1 MSMKRGTAIRNTGW
15 LLAGSIVRM
24 IVQLIIGAISAR
36 YLGPSNYGILNYVGA
51 YISLFS
57 IICELGLTITI
68 VNEIVNNNDRE
79 GEYVG
84 SAIILRIIAAVF
96 STASLLLIS
105 RILDGDDIV
114 IRGVILIRSLGLVF
128 DSFNTISFWYQ
139 SKLQSKYTTIYE
151 LVAYVISSAYKVLIL
166 ILHKDIYWFAA
177 ATTVDSFLIAVLL
190 LWGFKKH
197 STQRLRIN
205 TYISKKLIKIGL
217 PFIFSGIMVYIYG
230 QTDRIMIGKMMT
242 QADVGFYSCAST
254 IGTMIGFI
262 PQAIMNS
269 SKTII
274 MEQHNHNYR
283 LFELRTKQSLALVL
297 WIMNLYAIFLLLFG
311 NIVIQ
316 VLFGKDYMPAV
327 SALNVLIWSYGLSYV
342 GTIRN
347 IWLICEDKRTFAT
360 VFSAIGAAIN
370 VVLNFVLIPI
380 MGIVGASIATVTT
393 QCITTFFAPLL
404 FPQTRRFSILLV
416 DGLFLRGIDAKQI
429 FDQLVSSIKQRC
441 KRKDIE

>member
-1 MSMKRGTAIRNTGW
+1 MSMKCGTAIRNTGW

-166 ILHKDIYWFAA
+166 ILHKDI
-177 ATTVDSFLIAVLL
+177 
-190 LWGFKKH
+190 
-197 STQRLRIN
+197 
-205 TYISKKLIKIGL
+205 
-217 PFIFSGIMVYIYG
+217 
-230 QTDRIMIGKMMT
+230 
-242 QADVGFYSCAST
+242 
-254 IGTMIGFI
+254 
-262 PQAIMNS
+262 
-269 SKTII
+269 
-274 MEQHNHNYR
+274 
-283 LFELRTKQSLALVL
+283 
-297 WIMNLYAIFLLLFG
+297 
-311 NIVIQ
+311 
-316 VLFGKDYMPAV
+316 
-327 SALNVLIWSYGLSYV
+327 
-342 GTIRN
+342 
-347 IWLICEDKRTFAT
+347 
-360 VFSAIGAAIN
+360 
-370 VVLNFVLIPI
+370 
-380 MGIVGASIATVTT
+380 
-393 QCITTFFAPLL
+393 
-404 FPQTRRFSILLV
+404 
-416 DGLFLRGIDAKQI
+416 
-429 FDQLVSSIKQRC
+429 
-441 KRKDIE
+441 